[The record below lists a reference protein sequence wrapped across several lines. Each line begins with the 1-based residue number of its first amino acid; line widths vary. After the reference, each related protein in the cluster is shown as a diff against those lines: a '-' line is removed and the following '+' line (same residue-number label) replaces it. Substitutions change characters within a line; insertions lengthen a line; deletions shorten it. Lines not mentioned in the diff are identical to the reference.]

1 MSETVILKTSRMRF
15 VMWDE
20 GDAALV
26 QQLHSTMAT
35 TRYLSGNA
43 PWSLEKAEER
53 LRGWFEEQAR
63 DGTTK
68 YKLLAEDGQ
77 FLGRAGISKF
87 RNEQF
92 ELGYSLREEAW
103 GKGLATE
110 AASVLADWF
119 FERQFAQGFIA
130 FTHPDNIASQRVLRK
145 IGMRESA
152 PILIDGVLDSAFEL
166 TAEMRP
172 AKPESLS

>member
-1 MSETVILKTSRMRF
+1 MREQRVILKTPRLRL

-43 PWSLEKAEER
+43 PWSLEKAEQR

-68 YKLLAEDGQ
+68 YKLLAEDGS
-77 FLGRAGISKF
+77 FVGRAGISQF
-87 RNEQF
+87 RSEQF

-110 AASVLADWF
+110 AAGALADWF

-130 FTHPDNIASQRVLRK
+130 FTHPENIASQRVLRK
-145 IGMRESA
+145 IGMRECS
-152 PILIDGVLDSAFEL
+152 PILIDGVVGPAFEL
-166 TAEMRP
+166 TADIQP
-172 AKPESLS
+172 AKC

>member
-1 MSETVILKTSRMRF
+1 MKGQRIILKTSRLTF

-35 TRYLSGNA
+35 TRYLPGSA

-53 LRGWFEEQAR
+53 LRGWFEEQAG
-63 DGTTK
+63 DSTTK
-68 YKLLAEDGQ
+68 YKLLAEDGR
-77 FLGRAGISKF
+77 FVGRAGISKF
-87 RNEQF
+87 RNDQF

-103 GKGLATE
+103 GRGLATE
-110 AASVLADWF
+110 AASALADWF
-119 FERQFAQGFIA
+119 FERELASGFIA
-130 FTHPDNIASQRVLRK
+130 FTHPENTASQRVLRK
-145 IGMRESA
+145 IGMRERA
-152 PILIDGVLDSAFEL
+152 PILVDGVLDTAFEL

-172 AKPESLS
+172 AKS

>member
-1 MSETVILKTSRMRF
+1 MTEQRVMLKTPRLTV

-35 TRYLSGNA
+35 TRYLPGNA
-43 PWSLEKAEER
+43 PWSLDRAQER
-53 LRGWFEEQAR
+53 LRGWFEEQAGV
-63 DGTTK
+63 GTTK
-68 YKLLAEDGQ
+68 YKLLAEDGS
-77 FLGRAGISKF
+77 FVGRAGISKF

-110 AASVLADWF
+110 AASALADWF
-119 FERQFAQGFIA
+119 FEREFASGFIA
-130 FTHPDNIASQRVLRK
+130 FTHPENTASQRVLRK
-145 IGMRESA
+145 IAMHERA
-152 PILIDGVLDSAFEL
+152 PILIDGVLDMAFEL
-166 TAEMRP
+166 TADMRLT
-172 AKPESLS
+172 KDS

>member
-1 MSETVILKTSRMRF
+1 MKGQRIILKTSRLTF

-35 TRYLSGNA
+35 TRYLPGSA

-53 LRGWFEEQAR
+53 LRGWFEEQAG

-68 YKLLAEDGQ
+68 YKLLAEDGR
-77 FLGRAGISKF
+77 FVGRAGISKF
-87 RNEQF
+87 RNDQF

-103 GKGLATE
+103 GRGLATE
-110 AASVLADWF
+110 AASALADWF
-119 FERQFAQGFIA
+119 FERELASGFIA
-130 FTHPDNIASQRVLRK
+130 FTHPENTASQRVLRK
-145 IGMRESA
+145 IGMRERA
-152 PILIDGVLDSAFEL
+152 PILVDGVLDSAFEL

-172 AKPESLS
+172 AKS

>member
-1 MSETVILKTSRMRF
+1 MREPSVILNTPRLSF

-26 QQLHSTMAT
+26 QLLHSTMAT

-43 PWSLEKAEER
+43 PWSLEKAEQR
-53 LRGWFEEQAR
+53 LQGWFEEQAR

-68 YKLLAEDGQ
+68 FKLFAEDGS
-77 FLGRAGISKF
+77 FIGRAGISRF

-103 GKGLATE
+103 G
-110 AASVLADWF
+110 
-119 FERQFAQGFIA
+119 
-130 FTHPDNIASQRVLRK
+130 
-145 IGMRESA
+145 
-152 PILIDGVLDSAFEL
+152 
-166 TAEMRP
+166 
-172 AKPESLS
+172 

>member
-1 MSETVILKTSRMRF
+1 MTSERGILKTPRLAF

-35 TRYLSGNA
+35 TRYLSGYA

-68 YKLLAEDGQ
+68 YKLLAEDGS
-77 FLGRAGISKF
+77 FVGRAGISRF
-87 RNEQF
+87 RSEKF
-92 ELGYSLREEAW
+92 ELGYSLCEEAW

-110 AASVLADWF
+110 AARALADWF
-119 FERQFAQGFIA
+119 FERQFASGFIA
-130 FTHPDNIASQRVLRK
+130 FTHPENTASQRVLAK
-145 IGMRESA
+145 IGMRERG
-152 PILIDGVLDSAFEL
+152 PIRIDGMPGLAFEL
-166 TAEMRP
+166 TADGRP
-172 AKPESLS
+172 ARP

>member
-1 MSETVILKTSRMRF
+1 MLKTPRLSL

-43 PWSLEKAEER
+43 PWSLEKAEQR

-68 YKLLAEDGQ
+68 YKLLAEDGS
-77 FLGRAGISKF
+77 FVGRAGISQF
-87 RNEQF
+87 RSEQF

-110 AASVLADWF
+110 AAGALADWF

-130 FTHPDNIASQRVLRK
+130 FTHPENIASQRVLRK
-145 IGMRESA
+145 IGMRECS
-152 PILIDGVLDSAFEL
+152 PILIDGVLGPAFEL
-166 TAEMRP
+166 TADIQP
-172 AKPESLS
+172 AKC

>member
-1 MSETVILKTSRMRF
+1 MKEQRIILRTPRLTF
-15 VMWDE
+15 VMWEE
-20 GDAALV
+20 GDATLV

-35 TRYLSGNA
+35 TRHLSGNA

-68 YKLLAEDGQ
+68 YKLLAEDGR

-92 ELGYSLREEAW
+92 ELGYSLREDAW

-110 AASVLADWF
+110 AASALADWF
-119 FERQFAQGFIA
+119 FERELASGFIA
-130 FTHPDNIASQRVLRK
+130 FTHPENIASQRVLRK
-145 IGMRESA
+145 IGMRERA
-152 PILIDGVLDSAFEL
+152 PILVDGVLDTAFEL

-172 AKPESLS
+172 AKS

>member
-1 MSETVILKTSRMRF
+1 MREQRVMLKTPRLSL

-43 PWSLEKAEER
+43 PWSLQKAEER
-53 LRGWFEEQAR
+53 LRGWSEEQAR

-110 AASVLADWF
+110 AASALADWF
-119 FERQFAQGFIA
+119 FERKFALGFIA
-130 FTHPDNIASQRVLRK
+130 FTHPENIASQRVLRK
-145 IGMRESA
+145 IGMRERA
-152 PILIDGVLDSAFEL
+152 PILIDGVLGTAFEL
-166 TAEMRP
+166 TAETRP
-172 AKPESLS
+172 AKP

>member
-1 MSETVILKTSRMRF
+1 
-15 VMWDE
+15 MWDE

-43 PWSLEKAEER
+43 PWSLEKAEQR

-68 YKLLAEDGQ
+68 YKLLAEDGS
-77 FLGRAGISKF
+77 FVGRAGISQF
-87 RNEQF
+87 RSEQF

-110 AASVLADWF
+110 AAGALADWF

-130 FTHPDNIASQRVLRK
+130 FTHPENIASQRVLRK
-145 IGMRESA
+145 IGMRECS
-152 PILIDGVLDSAFEL
+152 PILIDGVVGPAFEL
-166 TAEMRP
+166 TADIQP
-172 AKPESLS
+172 AKC

>member
-1 MSETVILKTSRMRF
+1 MTEQRVILKTPRLTV
-15 VMWDE
+15 VMWGE
-20 GDAALV
+20 GDAILV

-43 PWSLEKAEER
+43 PWSLQKAEER

-68 YKLLAEDGQ
+68 YKLLAEDGR

-103 GKGLATE
+103 AKGLATE
-110 AASVLADWF
+110 AASALADWF
-119 FERQFAQGFIA
+119 FERKFASGFIA
-130 FTHPDNIASQRVLRK
+130 FTHPENTASQRVLRK
-145 IGMRESA
+145 IGMRERA
-152 PILIDGVLDSAFEL
+152 PILIDGVPDTAFEL

-172 AKPESLS
+172 AKS

>member
-1 MSETVILKTSRMRF
+1 MREQSVILKTPRLSF

-20 GDAALV
+20 GDAPLV

-53 LRGWFEEQAR
+53 LRGWFEEQAC

-68 YKLLAEDGQ
+68 YKILDEDGR
-77 FLGRAGISKF
+77 FIGRAGISKF

-92 ELGYSLREEAW
+92 ELGYSLREEVW

-110 AASVLADWF
+110 AASALAHWF
-119 FERQFAQGFIA
+119 FERQVASGFIA
-130 FTHPDNIASQRVLRK
+130 FTHPENIASQRVLRK
-145 IGMRESA
+145 IGMRERA
-152 PILIDGVLDSAFEL
+152 PILIDGVLGTAFEL
-166 TAEMRP
+166 TADKRT
-172 AKPESLS
+172 AKF

>member
-1 MSETVILKTSRMRF
+1 MTEQRVILKTPRLTV
-15 VMWDE
+15 VMWGE
-20 GDAALV
+20 GDAILV

-43 PWSLEKAEER
+43 PWSLQKAEER

-68 YKLLAEDGQ
+68 YKLLAEDGR

-87 RNEQF
+87 SSEQF
-92 ELGYSLREEAW
+92 ELGHSLREEAW

-110 AASVLADWF
+110 AASALADWF
-119 FERQFAQGFIA
+119 FERKFASGFIA
-130 FTHPDNIASQRVLRK
+130 FTHPENTASQRVLRK
-145 IGMRESA
+145 IGMRERA
-152 PILIDGVLDSAFEL
+152 PILIDGVPDTAFEL

-172 AKPESLS
+172 AKS

>member
-1 MSETVILKTSRMRF
+1 MILKTPRLRF

-35 TRYLSGNA
+35 TRYLPGSA
-43 PWSLEKAEER
+43 PWSPEKAGER

-68 YKLLAEDGQ
+68 YKIVTEDGR
-77 FLGRAGISKF
+77 FVGRAGISRF
-87 RNEQF
+87 GSEQF
-92 ELGYSLREEAW
+92 ELGYSLIEEVW

-110 AASVLADWF
+110 AASALADWF
-119 FERQFAQGFIA
+119 FERGLASGFIA
-130 FTHPDNIASQRVLRK
+130 FTHPENIASQRVLRK
-145 IGMRESA
+145 IGMRKRA
-152 PILIDGVLDSAFEL
+152 PILIDGVLDMAFEM
-166 TAEMRP
+166 TADMRP
-172 AKPESLS
+172 AKPNS

>member
-1 MSETVILKTSRMRF
+1 MTEQRVILKTLRLTF

-20 GDAALV
+20 GDAILV

-43 PWSLEKAEER
+43 PWSLQKAEER

-68 YKLLAEDGQ
+68 YKLLAEDGR

-110 AASVLADWF
+110 AARTLADWF
-119 FERQFAQGFIA
+119 FERKFASGLIA
-130 FTHPDNIASQRVLRK
+130 FTHPENIASQRVLRK
-145 IGMRESA
+145 IGMRERA
-152 PILIDGVLDSAFEL
+152 PILIDGVLDTAFEL
-166 TAEMRP
+166 TADKRP
-172 AKPESLS
+172 AML

>member
-1 MSETVILKTSRMRF
+1 MTEQRVILKTPRLTV
-15 VMWDE
+15 VMWGE
-20 GDAALV
+20 GDAILV

-43 PWSLEKAEER
+43 PWSLQKAEER

-68 YKLLAEDGQ
+68 YKLLAEDGR

-110 AASVLADWF
+110 AASALADWF
-119 FERQFAQGFIA
+119 FERKFASGFIA
-130 FTHPDNIASQRVLRK
+130 FTHPENTASQRVLRK
-145 IGMRESA
+145 IGMRERA
-152 PILIDGVLDSAFEL
+152 PILIDGVPDTAFEL

-172 AKPESLS
+172 AKS

>member
-1 MSETVILKTSRMRF
+1 MREQRVMLKTPRLSL

-43 PWSLEKAEER
+43 PWSLEKAEQR

-68 YKLLAEDGQ
+68 YKLLAEDGS

-87 RNEQF
+87 GNEQF

-110 AASVLADWF
+110 AASALADWF
-119 FERQFAQGFIA
+119 FERRFASGFIA
-130 FTHPDNIASQRVLRK
+130 FTHPENIASQRVLRK
-145 IGMRESA
+145 IGMRERA
-152 PILIDGVLDSAFEL
+152 PILIDGVLGTAFEL
-166 TAEMRP
+166 IASMRP
-172 AKPESLS
+172 TKL

>member
-1 MSETVILKTSRMRF
+1 MRQQQVILKTPRLSF

-35 TRYLSGNA
+35 TRYLPGQA

-53 LRGWFEEQAR
+53 LRGWFVEQAR

-68 YKLLAEDGQ
+68 YKIVAEDGG

-87 RNEQF
+87 RGEQF

-103 GKGLATE
+103 GKGMATE
-110 AASVLADWF
+110 AAIALSDWF
-119 FERQFAQGFIA
+119 FDRQLASGFIA
-130 FTHPDNIASQRVLRK
+130 FTHPENIASQRVLQK
-145 IGMRESA
+145 IGMRERA
-152 PILIDGVLDSAFEL
+152 PILIDGVLDTAFEL
-166 TAEMRP
+166 TADMRL
-172 AKPESLS
+172 AKP